1 MEEVYEKIIA
11 DLKEAEICLAED
23 EVLMPKIR
31 KGGEKG
37 LQVPEGTYNLYAAQ
51 AMLIEC
57 IG

>member
-1 MEEVYEKIIA
+1 MEEVYENVIA

-37 LQVPEGTYNLYAAQ
+37 LRVPENCI
-51 AMLIEC
+51 LIC
-57 IG
+57 MQRKQC